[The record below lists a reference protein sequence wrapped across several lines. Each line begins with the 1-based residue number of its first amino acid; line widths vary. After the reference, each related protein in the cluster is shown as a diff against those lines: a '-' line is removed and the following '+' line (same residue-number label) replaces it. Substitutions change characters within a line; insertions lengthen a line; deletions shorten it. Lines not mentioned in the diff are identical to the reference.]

1 MIVMFDLLIHD
12 QLFRPAIGR
21 DPVAEH
27 RSRALAERRQRVRAG
42 RRFGRRVRPSLRPKA
57 A

>member
-1 MIVMFDLLIHD
+1 MVVMFDLLIHD

-27 RSRALAERRQRVRAG
+27 RSRALAERRRLGVR
-42 RRFGRRVRPSLRPKA
+42 RRFGRRLRPSLRPRPV
-57 A
+57 